1 LIGHFELSHRS
12 RRLPAAPAS
21 ERLLAFLALRDGPA
35 ARTLVA
41 GMLWPETTDA
51 RAGGNLRSTLWRL
64 AQLGVPLVAGTNQ
77 RLSLDPSVAVDLRQA
92 TAKTHRLM
100 DERSPCPAG
109 LLTSDL
115 LLQDVLPDWDE
126 EWLRKTQE
134 SFRQRRMRALEALAR
149 RLTASGRHW
158 EAVDVAMEAVAV
170 EPLRE
175 SAHRILVA
183 AHLADGNW
191 GEAQRQYRWYRDLLW
206 MELGVEPSPAMVDL
220 VTPSGAHTELALVSP
235 AVP

>member
-1 LIGHFELSHRS
+1 LIGGFELSHCG

-21 ERLLAFLALRDGPA
+21 ERLLAFLALRDGSA

-77 RLSLDPSVAVDLRQA
+77 RLSLDSGVAVDLSQA
-92 TAKTHRLM
+92 TAKADSLM
-100 DERSPCPAG
+100 DEGSPCPAE

-134 SFRQRRMRALEALAR
+134 SFRQRRMRALEALAG

-191 GEAQRQYRWYRDLLW
+191 GEAHRQYRWYRDLLW

-220 VTPSGAHTELALVSP
+220 VTPSRTHTELALIATATP
-235 AVP
+235 